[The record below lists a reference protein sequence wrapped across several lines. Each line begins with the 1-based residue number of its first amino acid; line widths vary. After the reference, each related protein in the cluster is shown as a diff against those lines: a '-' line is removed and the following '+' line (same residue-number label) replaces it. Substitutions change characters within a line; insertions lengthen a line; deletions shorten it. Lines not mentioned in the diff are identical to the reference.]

1 MIDLHCHL
9 LPGVDDGPAEMETA
23 LAMCRL
29 AARDGTTAAFAT
41 PHVRHERWWNGD
53 RAELE
58 AIWRELVRAAPEGF
72 EIYLGA
78 EIAVRSHLLEE
89 VAQLPEGELLALG
102 GSRYLL
108 LELHPRGLGPDPR
121 ELIHELVVEGFWP
134 IIAHPE
140 RIAWLMA
147 DLPLVEHL
155 VAEGAYLQ
163 LTAMS
168 LTGEMGRFA
177 ETHARELL
185 DRGLVHF
192 LSSDAHDPRIRPPG
206 LRRAFE
212 QVRETWGE
220 ELARAL
226 VFDHPK
232 AVIEDLPLQSA
243 AESLV
248 RPAHRE
254 P

>member
-9 LPGVDDGPAEMETA
+9 LPGVDDGPAEMEIA
-23 LAMCRL
+23 LEMCRL

-58 AIWRELVRAAPEGF
+58 AVWRELTRAAPDGF

-89 VAQLPEGELLALG
+89 VAQLPGGDLLTLG

-108 LELHPRGLGPDPR
+108 LELHPRGLGPDPG
-121 ELIHELVVEGFWP
+121 ELIHELVVDGFWP

-140 RIAWLMA
+140 RVGWLMA

-177 ETHARELL
+177 EANAHELL
-185 DRGLVHF
+185 NRGLVHF
-192 LSSDAHDPRIRPPG
+192 LSSDAHDLHIRPPG

-212 QVRETWGE
+212 RVRETHGE
-220 ELARAL
+220 DLARAL
-226 VFDHPK
+226 VYDHPK
-232 AVIEDLPLQSA
+232 AVVEDRSL
-243 AESLV
+243 ESVAVDLAQPV
-248 RPAHRE
+248 HHGP
-254 P
+254 